1 VTVSSVG
8 QTKTLCKGYLACANV
23 AFCFWIHG
31 VLKTK
36 LPKVGTTIFT
46 TMSALAQQ
54 TGALNLSQGFPD
66 FEAPQALREAL
77 GRHAM
82 AGNNQYA
89 PMAGLLRLREAVASS
104 VLLHRGVAVDPETE
118 ITIVPGATEGI
129 FCCVQALVRPGDEVI
144 MFDPAYDSYEPA
156 VDLAG
161 GRAIRL
167 PLSAPEF
174 QIDWDRFEQAL
185 SNKTRLVMINSPHN
199 PCGTNFEPEAL
210 QRLAEFAERYDFY
223 VCSDEVYEHLVFD
236 GSHRSVL
243 QVPGLR
249 ERSFAHFSFG
259 KTFSVTGWKTG
270 YCIAPAD
277 LTAELRKVHQY
288 VAFVAVTPVQHALAD
303 FMEAEPN
310 YAFQL
315 ADEYR
320 HRRDVFLNALK
331 GSRFA
336 WTPSQGSFF
345 QLLDY
350 SAITDEPD
358 ITLCQRWTK
367 EYGVASIP
375 LTPFYETPP
384 KSSYLR
390 FCFAKTDS
398 VLQEAAK
405 RLCAI

>member
-1 VTVSSVG
+1 MGLLS
-8 QTKTLCKGYLACANV
+8 
-23 AFCFWIHG
+23 
-31 VLKTK
+31 K

-46 TMSALAQQ
+46 KMSALAQAC
-54 TGALNLSQGFPD
+54 GALNLSQGFPD

-77 GRHAM
+77 GKHAM

-89 PMAGLLRLREAVASS
+89 PMAGLLRLREAVAAS
-104 VLLHRGVAVDPETE
+104 VALHRGVIVDPETE

-129 FCCVQALVRPGDEVI
+129 FCTVQALVHPGDEVI
-144 MFDPAYDSYEPA
+144 LFDPAYDSYEPA

-167 PLSAPEF
+167 PLTAPEF
-174 QIDWDRFEQAL
+174 QIDWDRFEDAL
-185 SNKTRLVMINSPHN
+185 SDKTRLVMINSPHN
-199 PCGTNFEPEAL
+199 PCGTNLESDAL
-210 QRLAEFAERYDFY
+210 RRLAELAERYDFY
-223 VCSDEVYEHLVFD
+223 VCSDEVYEHLVYE

-243 QVPGLR
+243 QELGLR
-249 ERSFAHFSFG
+249 ERSVAHFSFG

-270 YCIAPAD
+270 YCIAPPA

-303 FMEAEPN
+303 FMEAQPN
-310 YAFQL
+310 FAFQL
-315 ADEYR
+315 ANDYR
-320 HRRDVFLNALK
+320 HRRDVFLNALQ
-331 GSRFA
+331 GSRFT

-358 ITLCQRWTK
+358 YLLCERWTR
-367 EYGVASIP
+367 EHGVASIP
-375 LTPFYETPP
+375 LTPFYRDPP
-384 KSSYLR
+384 ESTYLR
-390 FCFAKTDS
+390 FCFAKTDA
-398 VLQEAAK
+398 VLLEAAQ

>member
-1 VTVSSVG
+1 M
-8 QTKTLCKGYLACANV
+8 
-23 AFCFWIHG
+23 IE
-31 VLKTK
+31 TK

-46 TMSALAQQ
+46 KMSALAQAC
-54 TGALNLSQGFPD
+54 GALNLSQGFPD
-66 FEAPQALREAL
+66 FEAPLALREAL
-77 GRHAM
+77 GRQAM
-82 AGNNQYA
+82 AGHNQYA
-89 PMAGLLRLREAVASS
+89 PMAGLLRLREAVAAS
-104 VLLHRGVAVDPETE
+104 VALHRGVIVDPETE

-129 FCCVQALVRPGDEVI
+129 FCTVQALVRAGDEVI
-144 MFDPAYDSYEPA
+144 LFDPAYDSYEPA

-167 PLSAPEF
+167 PLTAPEF
-174 QIDWDRFEQAL
+174 QIDWDRFEDAL
-185 SNKTRLVMINSPHN
+185 SDKTRLVMINSPHN
-199 PCGTNFEPEAL
+199 PCGTNLESDAL
-210 QRLAEFAERYDFY
+210 RRLAEFAERYDFY
-223 VCSDEVYEHLVFD
+223 VCSDEVYEHLVYE

-243 QVPGLR
+243 QELGLR
-249 ERSFAHFSFG
+249 ERSVAHFSFG

-270 YCIAPAD
+270 YCIAPPA

-315 ADEYR
+315 ADDYR
-320 HRRDVFLNALK
+320 HRRDVFLNALQ
-331 GSRFA
+331 GSRFT

-358 ITLCQRWTK
+358 HVLCERWTR
-367 EYGVASIP
+367 EHGVASIP
-375 LTPFYETPP
+375 LTPFYREAP
-384 KSSYLR
+384 KSTYLR
-390 FCFAKTDS
+390 FCFAKSDA
-398 VLQEAAK
+398 VLLEAAQ

>member
-1 VTVSSVG
+1 M
-8 QTKTLCKGYLACANV
+8 
-23 AFCFWIHG
+23 IE
-31 VLKTK
+31 TK

-46 TMSALAQQ
+46 KMSALAQAC
-54 TGALNLSQGFPD
+54 GALNLSQGFPD
-66 FEAPQALREAL
+66 FEAPLALREAL
-77 GRHAM
+77 GRQAM
-82 AGNNQYA
+82 AGHNQYA
-89 PMAGLLRLREAVASS
+89 PMAGLLRLREAVAAS
-104 VLLHRGVAVDPETE
+104 VALHRGVIVDPETE

-129 FCCVQALVRPGDEVI
+129 FCTVQALVHPGDEVI
-144 MFDPAYDSYEPA
+144 LFDPAYDSYEPA

-167 PLSAPEF
+167 PLTAPEF
-174 QIDWDRFEQAL
+174 QIDWDRFEDAL
-185 SNKTRLVMINSPHN
+185 SDKTRLVMINSPHN
-199 PCGTNFEPEAL
+199 PCGTNLESDAL
-210 QRLAEFAERYDFY
+210 RRLAEFAERYDFY
-223 VCSDEVYEHLVFD
+223 VCSDEVYEHLVYE

-243 QVPGLR
+243 QELGLR
-249 ERSFAHFSFG
+249 ERSVAHFSFG

-270 YCIAPAD
+270 YCIAPPA

-315 ADEYR
+315 ADDYR
-320 HRRDVFLNALK
+320 HRRDVFLNALQ
-331 GSRFA
+331 GSRFT

-358 ITLCQRWTK
+358 HVLCERWTR
-367 EYGVASIP
+367 EHGVASIP
-375 LTPFYETPP
+375 LTPFYREAP
-384 KSSYLR
+384 KSTYLR
-390 FCFAKTDS
+390 FCFAKSDA
-398 VLQEAAK
+398 VLLEAAQ

>member
-1 VTVSSVG
+1 MCNADSP
-8 QTKTLCKGYLACANV
+8 CANV
-23 AFCFWIHG
+23 VLCDWIDD
-31 VLKTK
+31 VIETK

-46 TMSALAQQ
+46 QMSALAQAC
-54 TGALNLSQGFPD
+54 GALNLSQGFPD
-66 FEAPQALREAL
+66 FEAPEGLREAL

-104 VLLHRGVAVDPETE
+104 VALHRGVAVDPETE
-118 ITIVPGATEGI
+118 VTIVPGATEGI

-167 PLSAPEF
+167 PLIAPKF

-185 SNKTRLVMINSPHN
+185 SDKTRLVMINSPHN
-199 PCGTNFEPEAL
+199 PCGTNLEPEAL
-210 QRLAEFAERYDFY
+210 NRLAEFAERYDFY
-223 VCSDEVYEHLVFD
+223 VCSDEVYEHLVYE
-236 GSHRSVL
+236 GSHQSVL

-249 ERSFAHFSFG
+249 ARSFAHFSFG

-270 YCIAPAD
+270 YCIAPAA
-277 LTAELRKVHQY
+277 LTAEFRKIHQY
-288 VAFVAVTPVQHALAD
+288 VTFVAVTPVQHALAD
-303 FMEAEPN
+303 FMEAEPS

-320 HRRDVFLNALK
+320 HRRDVFLNALQ
-331 GSRFA
+331 GSRFT

-350 SAITDEPD
+350 SAISDEPD
-358 ITLCQRWTK
+358 YVLCERWTR
-367 EYGVASIP
+367 EHGVASIP
-375 LTPFYETPP
+375 LTPFYRDPP
-384 KSSYLR
+384 KSRYLR
-390 FCFAKTDS
+390 FCFAKTDA
-398 VLQEAAK
+398 VLLEAAQ